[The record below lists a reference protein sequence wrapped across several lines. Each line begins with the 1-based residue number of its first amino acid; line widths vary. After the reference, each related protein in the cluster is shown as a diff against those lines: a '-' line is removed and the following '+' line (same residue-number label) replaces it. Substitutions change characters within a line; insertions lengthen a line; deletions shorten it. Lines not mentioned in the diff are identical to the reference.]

1 VVAILCVVTLD
12 LISLTNKKT
21 LAILMTANGVS
32 SFAQGFTMM
41 SIPYYFNT
49 HNNYSYFSLC
59 LTIITLASLF
69 WALYAGSIIDGFNR
83 KDVFLGTNFIG
94 GIVILSIASLGFKE
108 GELTNILIIM
118 VYALTM
124 FGYVI
129 HYPNLYAFSQ
139 ELSDPKDYTKITSLI
154 EIVGQSAVM
163 GSAIMGTMLLE
174 GVNNIHVPMTD
185 IVFSL
190 EKWKIHEIFLFD
202 AIAYFVSFL
211 IILLIKYSPNM
222 KLVISDEGSL
232 YERLKTGYM
241 YLRNNQLV
249 ALFGICSFTIFI
261 VVYIEQFALM
271 TPYVLN
277 HLKEGAPVL
286 GLTEM
291 MYGLGALFSGVIIQ
305 TLFSKM
311 PVLKSIILLTFATG
325 AIFFLSSMTCAVII
339 FINVAFLKGFTNAS
353 SRIFRVTY
361 LFSLIPNEL
370 AGRVNSFFNVM
381 NTIFRL
387 LFLSIFTVPFFMQG
401 SNVTYAYSIL
411 GGFCF
416 VAGVVFLIYYKQF
429 SQLTEGMT
437 PNEDKH

>member
-1 VVAILCVVTLD
+1 
-12 LISLTNKKT
+12 
-21 LAILMTANGVS
+21 
-32 SFAQGFTMM
+32 MM
-41 SIPYYFNT
+41 SIPYYFNKID
-49 HNNYSYFSLC
+49 NYSFFSLS
-59 LTIITLASLF
+59 LTVITLVSLF

-83 KDVFLGTNFIG
+83 KDVFLGTNFVG

-108 GELTNILIIM
+108 GELTNILIIL

-139 ELSDPKDYTKITSLI
+139 ELSEPKDYTKITSLI
-154 EIVGQSAVM
+154 EIVGQSTVM
-163 GSAIMGTMLLE
+163 GSAIMGTMLLKGIE
-174 GVNNIHVPMTD
+174 NFHVPFTD
-185 IVFSL
+185 AVVTI
-190 EKWKIHEIFLFD
+190 ERWEIHEIFLFD

-222 KLVISDEGSL
+222 KLVISDEGTL

-241 YLRNNQLV
+241 YLKNNQLV

-277 HLKEGAPVL
+277 HLHEDAPVL
-286 GLTEM
+286 GLTEL

-311 PVLKSIILLTFATG
+311 PVLKAVVLLTFATG
-325 AIFFLSSMTCAVII
+325 AIFLLSSFTCAVII

-381 NTIFRL
+381 NTVFRL
-387 LFLSIFTVPFFMQG
+387 IFLSMFTLPFFMDG
-401 SNVTYAYSIL
+401 SNVVYAYGIL
-411 GGFCF
+411 AVFCF
-416 VAGVVFLIYYKQF
+416 IAGVVLLIYYKQF
-429 SQLTEGMT
+429 SKLTEGMSSH
-437 PNEDKH
+437 DDDH

>member
-1 VVAILCVVTLD
+1 MMAIPYHFNKIGDYSFFTM
-12 LISLTNKKT
+12 SLT
-21 LAILMTANGVS
+21 V
-32 SFAQGFTMM
+32 
-41 SIPYYFNT
+41 
-49 HNNYSYFSLC
+49 
-59 LTIITLASLF
+59 ITLISLF

-94 GIVILSIASLGFKE
+94 GIIILSIASLGFKE
-108 GELTNILIIM
+108 GELTNILIIL

-139 ELSDPKDYTKITSLI
+139 ELSRPKDYTKITSLI
-154 EIVGQSAVM
+154 EIVGQSTVMASAV
-163 GSAIMGTMLLE
+163 MGTMLLK
-174 GVNNIHVPMTD
+174 GVENFHVPLTD
-185 IVFSL
+185 MVVTIERWEV
-190 EKWKIHEIFLFD
+190 HEIFLFD
-202 AIAYFVSFL
+202 ALAYFVSFL

-241 YLRNNQLV
+241 YLKNNQLV
-249 ALFGICSFTIFI
+249 ALFGICSYTIFI

-277 HLKEGAPVL
+277 HLHEDAPVL
-286 GLTEM
+286 GLTEL

-311 PVLKSIILLTFATG
+311 PVLKAVVLLTFATG
-325 AIFFLSSMTCAVII
+325 AILFLSSVTCAVIV

-381 NTIFRL
+381 NTVIRL
-387 LFLSIFTVPFFMQG
+387 IFLSLFTLPFFMDG
-401 SNVTYAYSIL
+401 SNITYAYAIL

-416 VAGVVFLIYYKQF
+416 VAGVVLLVYYKQF
-429 SQLTEGMT
+429 AKLTESIASHDDD
-437 PNEDKH
+437 ED

>member
-1 VVAILCVVTLD
+1 
-12 LISLTNKKT
+12 
-21 LAILMTANGVS
+21 
-32 SFAQGFTMM
+32 MM
-41 SIPYYFNT
+41 SIPYYFNKID
-49 HNNYSYFSLC
+49 NYSFFSLS
-59 LTIITLASLF
+59 LTVITLVSLF

-83 KDVFLGTNFIG
+83 KDVFLGTNFVG

-108 GELTNILIIM
+108 GELTNILIIL

-139 ELSDPKDYTKITSLI
+139 ELSEPKDYTKITSLI
-154 EIVGQSAVM
+154 EIVGQSTVM
-163 GSAIMGTMLLE
+163 GSAIMGTMLLKGIE
-174 GVNNIHVPMTD
+174 NFHVPFTD
-185 IVFSL
+185 AIVTI
-190 EKWKIHEIFLFD
+190 ERWEIHEIFLFD

-222 KLVISDEGSL
+222 KLVISDEGTL

-241 YLRNNQLV
+241 YLKNNQLV

-277 HLKEGAPVL
+277 HLHEDAPVL
-286 GLTEM
+286 GLTEL

-311 PVLKSIILLTFATG
+311 PVLKAVVLLTFATG
-325 AIFFLSSMTCAVII
+325 AIFLLSSFTCAVII

-381 NTIFRL
+381 NTVFRL
-387 LFLSIFTVPFFMQG
+387 IFLSLFTLPFFMDG
-401 SNVTYAYSIL
+401 SNVVYAYGIL
-411 GGFCF
+411 AVFCF
-416 VAGVVFLIYYKQF
+416 IAGVVLLIYYKQF
-429 SQLTEGMT
+429 SKLTEGMSSH
-437 PNEDKH
+437 DDDH

>member
-1 VVAILCVVTLD
+1 M
-12 LISLTNKKT
+12 TNKKT
-21 LAILMTANGVS
+21 LAILLTANGVS

-41 SIPYYFNT
+41 SIPYYFNKIDD
-49 HNNYSYFSLC
+49 YSFFSLS
-59 LTIITLASLF
+59 LTIITLVSLF

-83 KDVFLGTNFIG
+83 KDVFLGTNFVG

-108 GELTNILIIM
+108 GELTNILIIL

-139 ELSDPKDYTKITSLI
+139 ELSEPKDYTKITSLI
-154 EIVGQSAVM
+154 EIVGQSTVM
-163 GSAIMGTMLLE
+163 GSAIMGTMLLKGIE
-174 GVNNIHVPMTD
+174 NFHVPFTSEV
-185 IVFSL
+185 ITI
-190 EKWKIHEIFLFD
+190 ERWEIHEIFLFD

-241 YLRNNQLV
+241 YLKNNQLV
-249 ALFGICSFTIFI
+249 ALFGVCSFTIFI

-277 HLKEGAPVL
+277 HLHEDAPVL
-286 GLTEM
+286 GLTEL

-311 PVLKSIILLTFATG
+311 HVLKAVVLLTFATG
-325 AIFFLSSMTCAVII
+325 AIFLVSSMTCAVIV

-381 NTIFRL
+381 NTVFRL
-387 LFLSIFTVPFFMQG
+387 IFLSMFTLPFFMDG
-401 SNVTYAYSIL
+401 SKIVYAYGIL
-411 GGFCF
+411 AVFCF
-416 VAGVVFLIYYKQF
+416 IAGIVLLIYYKQF
-429 SQLTEGMT
+429 SQLTEGMR

>member
-1 VVAILCVVTLD
+1 
-12 LISLTNKKT
+12 
-21 LAILMTANGVS
+21 
-32 SFAQGFTMM
+32 MM
-41 SIPYYFNT
+41 SIPYYFNKIGD
-49 HNNYSYFSLC
+49 YSFFSLS
-59 LTIITLASLF
+59 LTVITLVSLF

-83 KDVFLGTNFIG
+83 KDVFLGTNFVG

-108 GELTNILIIM
+108 GELTNILIIL

-139 ELSDPKDYTKITSLI
+139 ELSEPKDYTKITSLI
-154 EIVGQSAVM
+154 EIVGQSTVM
-163 GSAIMGTMLLE
+163 GSAIMGTMLLK
-174 GVNNIHVPMTD
+174 GITDFHVP
-185 IVFSL
+185 FSNSVITI
-190 EKWKIHEIFLFD
+190 ERWEIHEIFLFD

-241 YLRNNQLV
+241 YLKNNQLV

-277 HLKEGAPVL
+277 HLHEDAPVL
-286 GLTEM
+286 GLTEL

-311 PVLKSIILLTFATG
+311 PVLKAVVLLTFATG
-325 AIFFLSSMTCAVII
+325 AIFLLSSMTCAII
-339 FINVAFLKGFTNAS
+339 VFINVAFLKGFTNAS

-381 NTIFRL
+381 NTVFRL
-387 LFLSIFTVPFFMQG
+387 IFLSMFTLPFFMEG
-401 SNVTYAYSIL
+401 SNVVYAYGIL
-411 GGFCF
+411 AVFCF
-416 VAGVVFLIYYKQF
+416 IAGVVLLIYYKQF
-429 SQLTEGMT
+429 SQLTEGMSSHD
-437 PNEDKH
+437 NDH

>member
-1 VVAILCVVTLD
+1 
-12 LISLTNKKT
+12 
-21 LAILMTANGVS
+21 
-32 SFAQGFTMM
+32 MM
-41 SIPYYFNT
+41 SIPYYFNKIDE
-49 HNNYSYFSLC
+49 YSFFSLS
-59 LTIITLASLF
+59 LTVITLVSLF

-83 KDVFLGTNFIG
+83 KDVFLGTNFVG

-108 GELTNILIIM
+108 GELTNILIIL

-139 ELSDPKDYTKITSLI
+139 ELSEPKDYTKITSLI
-154 EIVGQSAVM
+154 EIVGQSTVM
-163 GSAIMGTMLLE
+163 GSAIMGTMLLK
-174 GVNNIHVPMTD
+174 GITDFHVPLTD
-185 IVFSL
+185 IVL
-190 EKWKIHEIFLFD
+190 TVERWEIHEIFLFD

-222 KLVISDEGSL
+222 KLVISDEGTL

-241 YLRNNQLV
+241 YLKNNQLV

-277 HLKEGAPVL
+277 HLHEDAPVL
-286 GLTEM
+286 GLTEL

-311 PVLKSIILLTFATG
+311 PVLKAVVLLTFATG
-325 AIFFLSSMTCAVII
+325 AIFLLSSMTCAII
-339 FINVAFLKGFTNAS
+339 VFINVAFLKGFTNAS

-381 NTIFRL
+381 NTVFRL
-387 LFLSIFTVPFFMQG
+387 IFLSLFTLPFFMEG
-401 SNVTYAYSIL
+401 SNVVYAYGIL
-411 GGFCF
+411 AVFCF
-416 VAGVVFLIYYKQF
+416 IAGVVLLIYYKQF
-429 SQLTEGMT
+429 SQLTEGMSSHD
-437 PNEDKH
+437 EDH

>member
-1 VVAILCVVTLD
+1 M
-12 LISLTNKKT
+12 TNKKT
-21 LAILMTANGVS
+21 LAILLTANGVS

-41 SIPYYFNT
+41 SIPYYFNKIGD
-49 HNNYSYFSLC
+49 YSFFSLS
-59 LTIITLASLF
+59 LTVITLVSLF

-83 KDVFLGTNFIG
+83 KDVFLGTNFVG

-108 GELTNILIIM
+108 GELTNILIIL

-139 ELSDPKDYTKITSLI
+139 ELSEPKDYTKITSLI
-154 EIVGQSAVM
+154 EIVGQSTVM
-163 GSAIMGTMLLE
+163 GSAIMGTMLLK
-174 GVNNIHVPMTD
+174 GITDFHVP
-185 IVFSL
+185 FSNSVITI
-190 EKWKIHEIFLFD
+190 ERWEIHEIFLFD

-241 YLRNNQLV
+241 YLKNNQLV

-277 HLKEGAPVL
+277 HLHEDAPVL
-286 GLTEM
+286 GLTEL

-311 PVLKSIILLTFATG
+311 PVLKAVVLLTFATG
-325 AIFFLSSMTCAVII
+325 AIFLLSSMTCAII
-339 FINVAFLKGFTNAS
+339 VFINVAFLKGFTNAS

-381 NTIFRL
+381 NTVFRL
-387 LFLSIFTVPFFMQG
+387 IFLSMFTLPFFMEG
-401 SNVTYAYSIL
+401 SNVVYAYGIL
-411 GGFCF
+411 AVFCF
-416 VAGVVFLIYYKQF
+416 IAGVVLLIYYKQF
-429 SQLTEGMT
+429 SQLTEGMSSHD
-437 PNEDKH
+437 NDH

>member
-1 VVAILCVVTLD
+1 
-12 LISLTNKKT
+12 LTNKKT
-21 LAILMTANGVS
+21 LAILLTANGVS

-41 SIPYYFNT
+41 SIPYYFNKID
-49 HNNYSYFSLC
+49 NYSFFSLS
-59 LTIITLASLF
+59 LTIITLVSLF

-83 KDVFLGTNFIG
+83 KDVFLGTNFVG

-108 GELTNILIIM
+108 GELTNILIIL

-139 ELSDPKDYTKITSLI
+139 ELSQPKDYTKITSLI
-154 EIVGQSAVM
+154 EIVGQSTVM
-163 GSAIMGTMLLE
+163 GSAIMGTMLLKGIE
-174 GVNNIHVPMTD
+174 NFHVPFTNAV
-185 IVFSL
+185 ITL
-190 EKWKIHEIFLFD
+190 ERWEIHEIFLFD

-241 YLRNNQLV
+241 YLKNNQLV

-277 HLKEGAPVL
+277 HLKEDAPVL
-286 GLTEM
+286 GLTEL

-311 PVLKSIILLTFATG
+311 PVLKAVVLLTFATG
-325 AIFFLSSMTCAVII
+325 AIFLLSSLTCAII
-339 FINVAFLKGFTNAS
+339 VFINVAFLKGFTNAS

-381 NTIFRL
+381 NTVFRL
-387 LFLSIFTVPFFMQG
+387 IFLSMFTLPFFMDG
-401 SNVTYAYSIL
+401 SNIVYAYGIL
-411 GGFCF
+411 AVFCF
-416 VAGVVFLIYYKQF
+416 IAGVVLLIYYKQF
-429 SQLTEGMT
+429 SQLTEGMN

>member
-1 VVAILCVVTLD
+1 
-12 LISLTNKKT
+12 LTNKKT
-21 LAILMTANGVS
+21 LAILLTANGVS

-41 SIPYYFNT
+41 SIPYYFNKID
-49 HNNYSYFSLC
+49 NYSFFSLS

-83 KDVFLGTNFIG
+83 KDVFLGTNFVG

-108 GELTNILIIM
+108 GELTNILIIL

-139 ELSDPKDYTKITSLI
+139 ELSEPKDYTKITSLI

-163 GSAIMGTMLLE
+163 GSAVMGTMLLK
-174 GVNNIHVPMTD
+174 GVSDFHIPFSD
-185 IVFSL
+185 IVVTI
-190 EKWKIHEIFLFD
+190 EKWEIHEIFLFD

-222 KLVISDEGSL
+222 KLVISDEGTL

-241 YLRNNQLV
+241 YLKNNQLV

-277 HLKEGAPVL
+277 HLHEDAPVL
-286 GLTEM
+286 GLTEL

-311 PVLKSIILLTFATG
+311 PVLKAVVLLTFATG
-325 AIFFLSSMTCAVII
+325 AIFLLSSLTSAIII

-381 NTIFRL
+381 NTVFRL
-387 LFLSIFTVPFFMQG
+387 IFLSIFTLPFFMQG
-401 SNVTYAYSIL
+401 SNVVYAYGIL
-411 GGFCF
+411 AVFCF
-416 VAGVVFLIYYKQF
+416 IAGIVLLIYYKQF
-429 SQLTEGMT
+429 SKLTEGISS
-437 PNEDKH
+437 NDDEH

>member
-1 VVAILCVVTLD
+1 
-12 LISLTNKKT
+12 LTNKKT
-21 LAILMTANGVS
+21 LAILLTANGVS

-41 SIPYYFNT
+41 SIPYYFNKIDD
-49 HNNYSYFSLC
+49 YSFFSLS
-59 LTIITLASLF
+59 LTVITLVSLF

-83 KDVFLGTNFIG
+83 KDVFLGTNFVG

-108 GELTNILIIM
+108 GELTNILIIL

-139 ELSDPKDYTKITSLI
+139 ELSEPKDYTKITSLI
-154 EIVGQSAVM
+154 EIVGQSTVM
-163 GSAIMGTMLLE
+163 GSAIMGTMLLKGIE
-174 GVNNIHVPMTD
+174 NVHVPFTD
-185 IVFSL
+185 AVVTI
-190 EKWKIHEIFLFD
+190 ERWEIHEIFLFD

-241 YLRNNQLV
+241 YLKNNQLV

-277 HLKEGAPVL
+277 HLKQDAPVL
-286 GLTEM
+286 GLTEL

-311 PVLKSIILLTFATG
+311 PVLKAVVLLTFATG
-325 AIFFLSSMTCAVII
+325 AIFLLSSMTCAII
-339 FINVAFLKGFTNAS
+339 VFINVAFLKGFTNAS

-381 NTIFRL
+381 NTVFRL
-387 LFLSIFTVPFFMQG
+387 IFLSLFTLPFFMEG
-401 SNVTYAYSIL
+401 SNVVYAYGVL
-411 GGFCF
+411 AVFCF
-416 VAGVVFLIYYKQF
+416 IAGVVLLIYYKQF
-429 SQLTEGMT
+429 AQLTEGMSSH
-437 PNEDKH
+437 DDGH

>member
-1 VVAILCVVTLD
+1 M
-12 LISLTNKKT
+12 TNKKT
-21 LAILMTANGVS
+21 LAILLTANGVS

-41 SIPYYFNT
+41 SIPYYFNKI
-49 HNNYSYFSLC
+49 NDYSFFSLS
-59 LTIITLASLF
+59 LTIITLISLF

-83 KDVFLGTNFIG
+83 KDVFLGTNFVG

-108 GELTNILIIM
+108 GELTNILIIL

-139 ELSDPKDYTKITSLI
+139 ELSEPKDYTKITSLI
-154 EIVGQSAVM
+154 EIVGQSTVM

-174 GVNNIHVPMTD
+174 GMKDVHVPFSN
-185 IVFSL
+185 IVISI
-190 EKWKIHEIFLFD
+190 EKWEIYEIFLFD

-241 YLRNNQLV
+241 YLKNNQLV

-286 GLTEM
+286 GLTEL

-311 PVLKSIILLTFATG
+311 PVLKAVVLLTFATG
-325 AIFFLSSMTCAVII
+325 AIFLLSSVTCAVII

-381 NTIFRL
+381 NTVFRL
-387 LFLSIFTVPFFMQG
+387 IFLSLFTMPIFMDG
-401 SNVTYAYSIL
+401 SNVVYAYLVLAI
-411 GGFCF
+411 FCF
-416 VAGVVFLIYYKQF
+416 IAGVVLLIYYKQF
-429 SQLTEGMT
+429 SQLTEGMSS
-437 PNEDKH
+437 NDDSH

>member
-1 VVAILCVVTLD
+1 
-12 LISLTNKKT
+12 LTNKKT
-21 LAILMTANGVS
+21 LAILLTANGVS

-41 SIPYYFNT
+41 SIPYYFNKID
-49 HNNYSYFSLC
+49 NYSFFSLS
-59 LTIITLASLF
+59 LTIITLVSLF

-83 KDVFLGTNFIG
+83 KDVFLGTNFVG

-108 GELTNILIIM
+108 GELTNILIIS

-139 ELSDPKDYTKITSLI
+139 ELSQPKDYTKITSLI
-154 EIVGQSAVM
+154 EIVGQSTVM
-163 GSAIMGTMLLE
+163 GSAIMGTMLLKGIE
-174 GVNNIHVPMTD
+174 NFHVPFTNAV
-185 IVFSL
+185 ITL
-190 EKWKIHEIFLFD
+190 ERWEIHEIFLFD

-241 YLRNNQLV
+241 YLKNNQLV

-277 HLKEGAPVL
+277 HLKEDAPVL
-286 GLTEM
+286 GLTEL

-311 PVLKSIILLTFATG
+311 PVLKAVVLLTFATG
-325 AIFFLSSMTCAVII
+325 AIFLLSSLTCAII
-339 FINVAFLKGFTNAS
+339 VFINVAFLKGFTNAS

-381 NTIFRL
+381 NTVFRL
-387 LFLSIFTVPFFMQG
+387 IFLSMFTLPFFMDG
-401 SNVTYAYSIL
+401 SNIVYAYGIL
-411 GGFCF
+411 AVFCF
-416 VAGVVFLIYYKQF
+416 IAGVVLLIYYKQF
-429 SQLTEGMT
+429 SQLTEGMN

>member
-1 VVAILCVVTLD
+1 
-12 LISLTNKKT
+12 
-21 LAILMTANGVS
+21 
-32 SFAQGFTMM
+32 MM
-41 SIPYYFNT
+41 SIPYYFNKIDD
-49 HNNYSYFSLC
+49 YSFFSLS
-59 LTIITLASLF
+59 LTIITLVSLF

-83 KDVFLGTNFIG
+83 KDVFLGTNFVG

-108 GELTNILIIM
+108 GELTNILIIL

-139 ELSDPKDYTKITSLI
+139 ELSEPKDYTKITSLI
-154 EIVGQSAVM
+154 EIVGQSTVM
-163 GSAIMGTMLLE
+163 GSAIMGTMLLKGIE
-174 GVNNIHVPMTD
+174 NFHVPFTSEV
-185 IVFSL
+185 ITI
-190 EKWKIHEIFLFD
+190 ERWEIHEIFLFD

-241 YLRNNQLV
+241 YLKNNQLV
-249 ALFGICSFTIFI
+249 ALFGVCSFTIFI

-277 HLKEGAPVL
+277 HLHEDAPVL
-286 GLTEM
+286 GLTEL

-311 PVLKSIILLTFATG
+311 HVLKAVVLLTFATG
-325 AIFFLSSMTCAVII
+325 TIFLVSSMTCAVIV

-381 NTIFRL
+381 NTVFRL
-387 LFLSIFTVPFFMQG
+387 IFLSMFTLPFFMDG
-401 SNVTYAYSIL
+401 SNIVYAYGIL
-411 GGFCF
+411 AVFCF
-416 VAGVVFLIYYKQF
+416 IAGIVLLIYYKQF
-429 SQLTEGMT
+429 SQLTEGMR

>member
-1 VVAILCVVTLD
+1 M
-12 LISLTNKKT
+12 TNKKT
-21 LAILMTANGVS
+21 LAILLTANGVS

-41 SIPYYFNT
+41 SIPYYFNKID
-49 HNNYSYFSLC
+49 NYSFFSLS
-59 LTIITLASLF
+59 LTVITLVSLF

-83 KDVFLGTNFIG
+83 KDVFLGTNFVG

-108 GELTNILIIM
+108 GELTNILIIL

-139 ELSDPKDYTKITSLI
+139 ELSEPKDYTKITSLI
-154 EIVGQSAVM
+154 EIVGQSTVM
-163 GSAIMGTMLLE
+163 GSAIMGTMLLKGIE
-174 GVNNIHVPMTD
+174 NFHVPFTD
-185 IVFSL
+185 AIVTI
-190 EKWKIHEIFLFD
+190 ERWEIHEIFLFD

-222 KLVISDEGSL
+222 KLVISDEGTL

-241 YLRNNQLV
+241 YLKNNQLV

-277 HLKEGAPVL
+277 HLHEDAPVL
-286 GLTEM
+286 GLTEL

-311 PVLKSIILLTFATG
+311 PVLKAVVLLTFATG
-325 AIFFLSSMTCAVII
+325 AIFLLSSFTCAVII

-381 NTIFRL
+381 NTVFRL
-387 LFLSIFTVPFFMQG
+387 IFLSLFTLPFFMDG
-401 SNVTYAYSIL
+401 SNVVYAYGIL
-411 GGFCF
+411 AVFCF
-416 VAGVVFLIYYKQF
+416 IAGVVLLIYYKQF
-429 SQLTEGMT
+429 SKLTEGMSSH
-437 PNEDKH
+437 DDDH

>member
-1 VVAILCVVTLD
+1 M
-12 LISLTNKKT
+12 TNKKT
-21 LAILMTANGVS
+21 LAILLTANGVS

-41 SIPYYFNT
+41 SIPYYFNKID
-49 HNNYSYFSLC
+49 NYSFFSLS
-59 LTIITLASLF
+59 LTIITLVSLF

-83 KDVFLGTNFIG
+83 KDVFLGTNFVG

-108 GELTNILIIM
+108 GELTNILIIL

-139 ELSDPKDYTKITSLI
+139 ELSQPKDYTKITSLI
-154 EIVGQSAVM
+154 EIVGQSTVM
-163 GSAIMGTMLLE
+163 GSAIMGTMLLKGIE
-174 GVNNIHVPMTD
+174 NFHVPFTNAV
-185 IVFSL
+185 ITL
-190 EKWKIHEIFLFD
+190 ERWEIHEIFLFD

-241 YLRNNQLV
+241 YLKNNQLV

-277 HLKEGAPVL
+277 HLKEDAPVL
-286 GLTEM
+286 GLTEL

-311 PVLKSIILLTFATG
+311 PVLKAVVLLTFATG
-325 AIFFLSSMTCAVII
+325 AIFLLSSLTCAII
-339 FINVAFLKGFTNAS
+339 VFINVAFLKGFTNAS

-381 NTIFRL
+381 NTVFRL
-387 LFLSIFTVPFFMQG
+387 IFLSMFTLPFFMDG
-401 SNVTYAYSIL
+401 SNIVYAYGIL
-411 GGFCF
+411 AVFCF
-416 VAGVVFLIYYKQF
+416 IAGVVLLIYYKQF
-429 SQLTEGMT
+429 SQLTEGMN

>member
-1 VVAILCVVTLD
+1 
-12 LISLTNKKT
+12 LTNKKT
-21 LAILMTANGVS
+21 LAILLTANGVS

-41 SIPYYFNT
+41 SIPYYFNKIDD
-49 HNNYSYFSLC
+49 YSFFSLS
-59 LTIITLASLF
+59 LTIITLISLF

-83 KDVFLGTNFIG
+83 KDVFLGTNFVG

-108 GELTNILIIM
+108 GDLTNILIIM

-139 ELSDPKDYTKITSLI
+139 ELSEPKDYTKITSLI
-154 EIVGQSAVM
+154 EIVGQSTVM
-163 GSAIMGTMLLE
+163 GSAIMGTMLLKGIE
-174 GVNNIHVPMTD
+174 NFQVPFTNAVVT
-185 IVFSL
+185 I
-190 EKWKIHEIFLFD
+190 ERWEIHEIFLFD

-222 KLVISDEGSL
+222 KLVISDEGTL

-241 YLRNNQLV
+241 YLKNNQLV

-277 HLKEGAPVL
+277 HLNQDAPVL
-286 GLTEM
+286 GLTEL

-311 PVLKSIILLTFATG
+311 HVLKAVVLLTFATG
-325 AIFFLSSMTCAVII
+325 AIFLVSSMTCAVIV

-381 NTIFRL
+381 NTVFRL
-387 LFLSIFTVPFFMQG
+387 IFLSMFTLPFFMDG
-401 SNVTYAYSIL
+401 SNIVYAYGIL
-411 GGFCF
+411 AGFCF
-416 VAGVVFLIYYKQF
+416 IAGIVLLIYYKQF
-429 SQLTEGMT
+429 STLTEGMSSHD
-437 PNEDKH
+437 NDH

>member
-1 VVAILCVVTLD
+1 
-12 LISLTNKKT
+12 
-21 LAILMTANGVS
+21 
-32 SFAQGFTMM
+32 MM
-41 SIPYYFNT
+41 SIPYYFNKID
-49 HNNYSYFSLC
+49 NYSFFSLS
-59 LTIITLASLF
+59 LTIITLVSLF

-83 KDVFLGTNFIG
+83 KDVFLGTNFVG

-108 GELTNILIIM
+108 GELTNILIIL

-139 ELSDPKDYTKITSLI
+139 ELSEPKDYTKITSLI
-154 EIVGQSAVM
+154 EIVGQSTVM
-163 GSAIMGTMLLE
+163 GSAIMGTMLLKGIE
-174 GVNNIHVPMTD
+174 DFHVP
-185 IVFSL
+185 FSDAVVTI
-190 EKWKIHEIFLFD
+190 ERWEIHEIFLFD

-222 KLVISDEGSL
+222 KLVISDEGTL

-241 YLRNNQLV
+241 YLKNNQLV

-277 HLKEGAPVL
+277 HLHEDAPVL
-286 GLTEM
+286 GLTEL

-311 PVLKSIILLTFATG
+311 PVLKAVVLLTFATG
-325 AIFFLSSMTCAVII
+325 AIFLLSSLTCAII
-339 FINVAFLKGFTNAS
+339 VFINVAFLKGFTNAS

-381 NTIFRL
+381 NTVFRL
-387 LFLSIFTVPFFMQG
+387 IFLSLFTLPFFMEG
-401 SNVTYAYSIL
+401 SNVVYAYGIL
-411 GGFCF
+411 AVFCF
-416 VAGVVFLIYYKQF
+416 IAGIVLLIYYKQF
-429 SQLTEGMT
+429 SQLTEGMSSNDDT
-437 PNEDKH
+437 H

>member
-1 VVAILCVVTLD
+1 M
-12 LISLTNKKT
+12 TNKKT
-21 LAILMTANGVS
+21 LAILLTANGVS

-41 SIPYYFNT
+41 SIPYYFNKIDD
-49 HNNYSYFSLC
+49 YSFFSLS
-59 LTIITLASLF
+59 LTIITLVSLF

-83 KDVFLGTNFIG
+83 KDVFLGTNFVG

-108 GELTNILIIM
+108 GELTNILIIL

-139 ELSDPKDYTKITSLI
+139 ELSEPKDYTKITSLI
-154 EIVGQSAVM
+154 EIVGQSTVM
-163 GSAIMGTMLLE
+163 GSAIMGTMLLKGIE
-174 GVNNIHVPMTD
+174 NFHVPFTSEV
-185 IVFSL
+185 ITI
-190 EKWKIHEIFLFD
+190 ERWEIHEIFLFD

-241 YLRNNQLV
+241 YLKNNQLV
-249 ALFGICSFTIFI
+249 ALFGVCSFTIFI

-277 HLKEGAPVL
+277 HLHEDAPVL
-286 GLTEM
+286 GLTEL

-311 PVLKSIILLTFATG
+311 HVLKAVVLLTFATG
-325 AIFFLSSMTCAVII
+325 TIFLVSSMTCAVIV

-381 NTIFRL
+381 NTVFRL
-387 LFLSIFTVPFFMQG
+387 IFLSMFTLPFFMDG
-401 SNVTYAYSIL
+401 SNIVYAYGIL
-411 GGFCF
+411 AVFCF
-416 VAGVVFLIYYKQF
+416 IAGIVLLIYYKQF
-429 SQLTEGMT
+429 SQLTEGMR

>member
-1 VVAILCVVTLD
+1 
-12 LISLTNKKT
+12 
-21 LAILMTANGVS
+21 
-32 SFAQGFTMM
+32 MM
-41 SIPYYFNT
+41 SIPYYFNKID
-49 HNNYSYFSLC
+49 NYSFFSLS
-59 LTIITLASLF
+59 LTIITLVSLF

-83 KDVFLGTNFIG
+83 KDVFLGTNFVG

-108 GELTNILIIM
+108 GELTNILIIL

-139 ELSDPKDYTKITSLI
+139 ELSEPKDYTKITSLI
-154 EIVGQSAVM
+154 EIVGQSTVM
-163 GSAIMGTMLLE
+163 GSAIMGTMLLKGIE
-174 GVNNIHVPMTD
+174 NVHVPFTD
-185 IVFSL
+185 AVVTL
-190 EKWKIHEIFLFD
+190 ERWEIHEIFLFD

-222 KLVISDEGSL
+222 KLVISDEGTL

-241 YLRNNQLV
+241 YLKNNQLV

-277 HLKEGAPVL
+277 HLHEDAPVL
-286 GLTEM
+286 GLTEL

-311 PVLKSIILLTFATG
+311 PVLKAVVLLTFATG
-325 AIFFLSSMTCAVII
+325 AIFLLSSFTCAVII

-381 NTIFRL
+381 NTVFRL
-387 LFLSIFTVPFFMQG
+387 IFLSLFTLPFFMDG
-401 SNVTYAYSIL
+401 SNVVYAYGIL
-411 GGFCF
+411 AVFCF
-416 VAGVVFLIYYKQF
+416 IAGIVLLIYYKQF
-429 SQLTEGMT
+429 SKLTEGMSSH
-437 PNEDKH
+437 DDDH

>member
-1 VVAILCVVTLD
+1 M
-12 LISLTNKKT
+12 TNKKT
-21 LAILMTANGVS
+21 LAILLTANGVS

-41 SIPYYFNT
+41 SIPYYFNKID
-49 HNNYSYFSLC
+49 NYSFFSLS
-59 LTIITLASLF
+59 LTIITLVSLF

-83 KDVFLGTNFIG
+83 KDVFLGTNFVG

-108 GELTNILIIM
+108 GELTNILIIL

-139 ELSDPKDYTKITSLI
+139 ELSEPKDYTKITSLI
-154 EIVGQSAVM
+154 EIVGQSTVM
-163 GSAIMGTMLLE
+163 GSAIMGTMLLKGIE
-174 GVNNIHVPMTD
+174 NFHVPLTD
-185 IVFSL
+185 AVITI
-190 EKWKIHEIFLFD
+190 ERWEIHEIFLFD

-222 KLVISDEGSL
+222 KLVISDEGTL

-241 YLRNNQLV
+241 YLKNNQLV

-277 HLKEGAPVL
+277 HLKEDAPVL
-286 GLTEM
+286 GLTEL

-311 PVLKSIILLTFATG
+311 PVLKAVVLLTFATG
-325 AIFFLSSMTCAVII
+325 AIFLLSSFTCAVIV

-381 NTIFRL
+381 NTVFRL
-387 LFLSIFTVPFFMQG
+387 IFLSLFTLPFFMDG
-401 SNVTYAYSIL
+401 SNVVYAYGIL
-411 GGFCF
+411 AVFCF
-416 VAGVVFLIYYKQF
+416 IAGVVLLIYYKQF
-429 SQLTEGMT
+429 SKLTEGMSSH
-437 PNEDKH
+437 DDDH

>member
-1 VVAILCVVTLD
+1 M
-12 LISLTNKKT
+12 TNKKT
-21 LAILMTANGVS
+21 LAILLTANGVS

-41 SIPYYFNT
+41 SIPYYFNKIDD
-49 HNNYSYFSLC
+49 YSFFSLS
-59 LTIITLASLF
+59 LTVITLVSLF

-83 KDVFLGTNFIG
+83 KDVFLGTNFVG

-108 GELTNILIIM
+108 GELTNILIIL

-139 ELSDPKDYTKITSLI
+139 ELSEPKDYTKITSLI
-154 EIVGQSAVM
+154 EIVGQSTVM
-163 GSAIMGTMLLE
+163 GSAIMGTMLLKGIE
-174 GVNNIHVPMTD
+174 NVHVPFTD
-185 IVFSL
+185 AVVTI
-190 EKWKIHEIFLFD
+190 ERWEIHEIFLFD

-241 YLRNNQLV
+241 YLKNNQLV

-277 HLKEGAPVL
+277 HLKQDAPVL
-286 GLTEM
+286 GLTEL

-311 PVLKSIILLTFATG
+311 PVLKAVVLLTFATG
-325 AIFFLSSMTCAVII
+325 AIFLLSSMTCAII
-339 FINVAFLKGFTNAS
+339 VFINVAFLKGFTNAS

-381 NTIFRL
+381 NTVFRL
-387 LFLSIFTVPFFMQG
+387 IFLSLFTLPFFMEG
-401 SNVTYAYSIL
+401 SNVVYAYGVL
-411 GGFCF
+411 AVFCF
-416 VAGVVFLIYYKQF
+416 IAGVVLLIYYKQF
-429 SQLTEGMT
+429 AQLTEGMSSH
-437 PNEDKH
+437 DDGH